1 MESPFPNIVWKET
14 TFSLERVR
22 GRTGD
27 EAPVSYID
35 HEVDVHKVLRNP
47 TMNK

>member
-1 MESPFPNIVWKET
+1 MESHPSLILCGRKK
-14 TFSLERVR
+14 TFSLERIR

-35 HEVDVHKVLRNP
+35 HEVDVQIAGS
-47 TMNK
+47 